1 MFRDFTCRKAR
12 GLKLTGSVKNLDD
25 GSVLAIAE
33 GQEEKLRQWLAKLKK
48 GPVLARVERVEER
61 WLEVSGEFKDFKILY
76 K

>member
-1 MFRDFTCRKAR
+1 
-12 GLKLTGSVKNLDD
+12 LTGSVKNLDD